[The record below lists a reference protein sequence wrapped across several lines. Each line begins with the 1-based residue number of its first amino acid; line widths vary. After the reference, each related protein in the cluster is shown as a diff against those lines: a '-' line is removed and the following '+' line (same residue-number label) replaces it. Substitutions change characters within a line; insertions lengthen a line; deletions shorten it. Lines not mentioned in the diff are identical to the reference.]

1 MRKPALFS
9 SLTKTAAVF
18 LMGGVTLFSTGCDE
32 DYLQDI
38 FRGDTKDPETTDARI
53 FASTNT
59 GGNFAIFD
67 VSDPSDVDRITA
79 STGSTDADGIYYRE
93 DKDIVYQLSR
103 TQNVVNAY
111 TNIMDLESSA
121 TVTPAFSSTS
131 DFTNGRE
138 IAVSGDKLVVAEDV
152 DSMNQF
158 VVYHIEHGALT
169 LDRIYDVD
177 IDLWGIQLVGNT
189 LYAVQDQSNMLAVYY
204 DFGSK
209 PAGHLVADQIVAIE
223 GLMRT
228 HGLSY
233 DAKNDIMVL
242 TDIADAM
249 SDSDGAFHVIEHF
262 TRKLN
267 DAGDGGTIALKDQIR
282 VAGDKT
288 YLGNPVDIAFSV
300 VEKKV
305 YVAERA
311 NGGGRLLI
319 FDYPSKS
326 GSMKPVAN
334 LDYAGASAV
343 YLDEAAY

>member
-1 MRKPALFS
+1 MYLTTPIIMKKPLFLS
-9 SLTKTAAVF
+9 NLTKTAAVF
-18 LMGGVTLFSTGCDE
+18 LMGGVTLLSTGCDE
-32 DYLQDI
+32 DYLREI
-38 FRGDTKDPETTDARI
+38 FQGNTSDEETADLRI

-59 GGNFAIFD
+59 EGNFTIFN
-67 VSDPSDVDRITA
+67 VSDLSDVDRITA
-79 STGSTDADGIYYRE
+79 STGSMDADGIYYRE

-103 TQNVVNAY
+103 TQNMVNAY
-111 TNIMDLESSA
+111 TDIMDLEGDA
-121 TVTPAFSSTS
+121 TVTPAFSSTA

-138 IAVSGDKLVVAEDV
+138 IAVGGNQLVVAEDV

-158 VVYHIEHGALT
+158 VVYNIEQGALT

-209 PAGHLVADQIVAIE
+209 PAGHLAADQKVAIE
-223 GLMRT
+223 GLVRT

-262 TRKLN
+262 THKLN
-267 DAGDGGTIALKDQIR
+267 DAGDGGTIALKDQIPR
-282 VAGDKT
+282 SGRQDLPGQPGRHCVQRCGEE
-288 YLGNPVDIAFSV
+288 SV
-300 VEKKV
+300 
-305 YVAERA
+305 RSRTSQRWRSPTDL
-311 NGGGRLLI
+311 RLP
-319 FDYPSKS
+319 F
-326 GSMKPVAN
+326 
-334 LDYAGASAV
+334 
-343 YLDEAAY
+343 

>member
-1 MRKPALFS
+1 MKKPAFFPR
-9 SLTKTAAVF
+9 LTQTAVV
-18 LMGGVTLFSTGCDE
+18 LLLSGITLFSTSCEE
-32 DYLQDI
+32 DYLDDI
-38 FRGDTKDPETTDARI
+38 LGGDKKDPETADVRV

-59 GGNFAIFD
+59 GGNFTIFD
-67 VSDPSDVDRITA
+67 VSQVSDIDRITA
-79 STGSTDADGIYYRE
+79 NTGSMDADGIYYSE
-93 DKDIVYQLSR
+93 DKDVVYQLSR
-103 TQNVVNAY
+103 TQSVVNTY
-111 TNIMDLESSA
+111 TDIMDLESDA

-138 IAVSGDKLVVAEDV
+138 ITVSGNKLVVAEDV

-158 VVYHIEHGALT
+158 VVYNIEHGALT
-169 LDRIYDVD
+169 LDRIYNID
-177 IDLWGIQLVGNT
+177 IDLWGIQLVNNT
-189 LYAVQDQSNMLAVYY
+189 LYAVQDGSNMLAVFY

-209 PAGHLVADQIVAIE
+209 PAGELAADQKVAIE
-223 GLMRT
+223 GLVRT

-233 DAKNDIMVL
+233 NEENDIMVL

-249 SDSDGAFHVIEHF
+249 SDSDGAFHVIDHF
-262 TRKLN
+262 TRKLK

-282 VAGDKT
+282 VSGDKT
-288 YLGNPVDIAFSV
+288 YLGNPVDITFSV
-300 VEKKV
+300 DEKKV

-326 GSMKPVAN
+326 GNMKPVAN

-343 YLDEAAY
+343 YLDEAGY